1 MTKVVLDWPGTT
13 VIMVLAL
20 TAILAVQIAHLEIN
34 TDTEAFIP
42 PEHPATL
49 NNNRMKE
56 TFGTPDLLW
65 IGVFREDRGVYQP
78 DTLALI
84 RDLTEKIRLIP
95 GISDQDVVSLA
106 TEDDIRGTADGMDVK
121 PFMRNVPDSAE
132 QLRKLARAVHDFD
145 MYDGFIVSKDE
156 KAAAI
161 LAELEPEAL
170 LKKRGLDKY
179 AVYMAVK
186 QAVDSVSINRPEK
199 IYVAGLPVAEAT
211 LGRYIQEDMSRM
223 IPLVIAA
230 LMVLLFF
237 TYRSVRGVLIP
248 MLVVVLSVVASM
260 GIMAAAGVP
269 MYPTSTMVPITL
281 MAIGVA
287 DSIHILG
294 KYYEI
299 ALCSPVMDRRAI
311 VLEAMDEMNMP
322 VILTSLTTAVGFLS
336 FLTMEMVPLKMMGIF
351 AAIGIL
357 YAMLLSLTLVPA
369 LLMMMPVHAPKGL
382 REHAMT
388 RGLRHA
394 GLISYLMS
402 RQGRWI
408 AAHAIPLLIMAS
420 IILFG
425 CAYFASMVYVDDA
438 YTANFQPDSPV
449 ILADHQINR
458 HFIGSYQ
465 RNLLLKADHAGA
477 FYDPEVLRAM
487 WRFQKA
493 LERKPYVGGT
503 MSLADYIR
511 RMNRVMHEDRKSMA
525 RIPDSSN
532 LIAQYLLLYSFS
544 GSPDDFSEVVTGDYS
559 EANIRIFS
567 TTDDYLKSDTIEQAI
582 NRLANRYFAGK
593 GVTWVVAGNAH
604 IGHTQVK
611 MITDN
616 LRINIVAT
624 VLAIFLFAWMM
635 FRSLVAGLFVMVPV
649 LAAVIFNF
657 AIMGISGTTIGWG
670 SSMFTSIAIC
680 IGVDYA
686 IHFIYKFRRQFEM
699 DRDEKTAMEISL
711 ATTGKTI
718 LFNAVVVI
726 AGFMALLASRM
737 PPNQEMG
744 FLVSVA
750 MFSSFAAT
758 LTVLPALILTAKPK
772 FIYGGVSE

>member
-1 MTKVVLDWPGTT
+1 
-13 VIMVLAL
+13 
-20 TAILAVQIAHLEIN
+20 
-34 TDTEAFIP
+34 
-42 PEHPATL
+42 
-49 NNNRMKE
+49 
-56 TFGTPDLLW
+56 
-65 IGVFREDRGVYQP
+65 
-78 DTLALI
+78 
-84 RDLTEKIRLIP
+84 
-95 GISDQDVVSLA
+95 
-106 TEDDIRGTADGMDVK
+106 
-121 PFMRNVPDSAE
+121 
-132 QLRKLARAVHDFD
+132 
-145 MYDGFIVSKDE
+145 
-156 KAAAI
+156 
-161 LAELEPEAL
+161 
-170 LKKRGLDKY
+170 
-179 AVYMAVK
+179 
-186 QAVDSVSINRPEK
+186 
-199 IYVAGLPVAEAT
+199 
-211 LGRYIQEDMSRM
+211 
-223 IPLVIAA
+223 
-230 LMVLLFF
+230 
-237 TYRSVRGVLIP
+237 
-248 MLVVVLSVVASM
+248 
-260 GIMAAAGVP
+260 
-269 MYPTSTMVPITL
+269 
-281 MAIGVA
+281 
-287 DSIHILG
+287 
-294 KYYEI
+294 
-299 ALCSPVMDRRAI
+299 
-311 VLEAMDEMNMP
+311 
-322 VILTSLTTAVGFLS
+322 
-336 FLTMEMVPLKMMGIF
+336 
-351 AAIGIL
+351 
-357 YAMLLSLTLVPA
+357 
-369 LLMMMPVHAPKGL
+369 
-382 REHAMT
+382 
-388 RGLRHA
+388 
-394 GLISYLMS
+394 
-402 RQGRWI
+402 
-408 AAHAIPLLIMAS
+408 
-420 IILFG
+420 
-425 CAYFASMVYVDDA
+425 
-438 YTANFQPDSPV
+438 
-449 ILADHQINR
+449 
-458 HFIGSYQ
+458 
-465 RNLLLKADHAGA
+465 
-477 FYDPEVLRAM
+477 
-487 WRFQKA
+487 
-493 LERKPYVGGT
+493 

-567 TTDDYLKSDTIEQAI
+567 TTDDYLKSGTIEQAI
-582 NRLANRYFAGK
+582 NRLANQYFSGK

-772 FIYGGVSE
+772 FIYGGVP